1 MIILSMDDRGNII
14 YEAHARPVPSVI
26 QIRDPDKVSSKS
38 PGPGLGFPSTEMMAA
53 GQYDTQLHLTQ
64 LRVKMQLGHLPRQV
78 KWRLLQKLTVWKY
91 LIEATES

>member
-1 MIILSMDDRGNII
+1 MDDRGNII

-26 QIRDPDKVSSKS
+26 HIRDPAKVSSKS
-38 PGPGLGFPSTEMMAA
+38 PPGPGLRFPSAEAMAD
-53 GQYDTQLHLTQ
+53 GEYDTQLHLTQ

-91 LIEATES
+91 LTEATES